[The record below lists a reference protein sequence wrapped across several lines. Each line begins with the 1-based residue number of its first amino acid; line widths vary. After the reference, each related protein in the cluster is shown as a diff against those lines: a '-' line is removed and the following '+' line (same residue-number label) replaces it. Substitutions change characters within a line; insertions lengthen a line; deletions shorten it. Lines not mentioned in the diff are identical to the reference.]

1 MQNDSVFS
9 DTRSV
14 CEIKKEADMSLRK
27 IDFLERILST
37 VGVDKFFDF
46 DCQKDIKK
54 CKNLARC
61 RDVS

>member
-1 MQNDSVFS
+1 
-9 DTRSV
+9 
-14 CEIKKEADMSLRK
+14 MSLQK

-37 VGVDKFFDF
+37 VGVDKFFNF

-61 RDVS
+61 RDVPWRVSTAGCHFFSCSIAKA